1 MGTHCGSRERSNPDD
16 AREEVI
22 PTGSK
27 AVREE
32 EDGIGSGSQGSTDFF
47 ARTVFI
53 TYEHGF
59 FDVPRRAHHHA
70 PLAELLVEIYSLRPL
85 VKFRKA
91 NDMSQISN
99 FAPEF

>member
-53 TYEHGF
+53 TYEYGF
-59 FDVPRRAHHHA
+59 FLRTKFFFYVPRRAHHH
-70 PLAELLVEIYSLRPL
+70 VH
-85 VKFRKA
+85 
-91 NDMSQISN
+91 
-99 FAPEF
+99 

>member
-1 MGTHCGSRERSNPDD
+1 MTGRSPPWELSEMGKYCGSRERSNPDD

-32 EDGIGSGSQGSTDFF
+32 EDGIGSGSLKDRPIFF

-53 TYEHGF
+53 TYDFGF
-59 FDVPRRAHHHA
+59 TDIVREGDEPADFLDVRKKT
-70 PLAELLVEIYSLRPL
+70 LV
-85 VKFRKA
+85 F
-91 NDMSQISN
+91 
-99 FAPEF
+99 